1 MVLEFNT
8 KFIKFSL
15 AYSMLSIDVAL
26 NGSYR
31 SIHYHNTFKH
41 FQIDWLSFFNFS
53 TLEDY
58 VVKSLNTV
66 TKNTRH
72 DTLHDG

>member
-1 MVLEFNT
+1 MIIRFIIKNT
-8 KFIKFSL
+8 KFSL

-26 NGSYR
+26 NGSYW
-31 SIHYHNTFKH
+31 SIHNHSTFKH
-41 FQIDWLSFFNFS
+41 IQIDWLSFFNFS

-58 VVKSLNTV
+58 VVKTLNTV